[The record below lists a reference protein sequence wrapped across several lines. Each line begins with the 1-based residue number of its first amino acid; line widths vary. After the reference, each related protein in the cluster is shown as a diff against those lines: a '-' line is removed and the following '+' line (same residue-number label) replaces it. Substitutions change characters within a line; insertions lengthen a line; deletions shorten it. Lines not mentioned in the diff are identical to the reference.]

1 MYLDCV
7 APNEC
12 KHLKLTGEKKEEEEV
27 FIFFFFFLVVVVL
40 VDCYYIRH

>member
-12 KHLKLTGEKKEEEEV
+12 KHLKLTGEKKEEEV